1 MLLSVH
7 GSPCKLGRLQ
17 LIMKVMLALGVDEQ
31 EHLRVRS
38 DKSDSSSWVN
48 LVATETTKLR
58 PDVTKTAKE

>member
-1 MLLSVH
+1 
-7 GSPCKLGRLQ
+7 
-17 LIMKVMLALGVDEQ
+17 MKVMLALGVDEQ